1 MLLKR
6 AREEI
11 LLTKKEMLNYMQFLV
26 SKRSSLLQFIQQNV
40 QEEDKF
46 VKGKKILSAAEIQR
60 LHLKIKES
68 LQLFNLYSD
77 GDFINLINGSDF
89 PQENINT
96 EFELE
101 SSDEDD
107 NCENDSSDDQTDV
120 SDQFFLIR
128 NLNLKLLMNS
138 LLQTKVNNKMM

>member
-120 SDQFFLIR
+120 SDQFSF
-128 NLNLKLLMNS
+128 NS
-138 LLQTKVNNKMM
+138 ESESEVADEQSSTNESE

>member
-6 AREEI
+6 AREDI
-11 LLTKKEMLNYMQFLV
+11 LLTKKEMLNYLQFLV
-26 SKRSSLLQFIQQNV
+26 SKHSSLLQFIQQNV
-40 QEEDKF
+40 HEEDKF
-46 VKGKKILSAAEIQR
+46 AKGKKVLSAAEIQR

-120 SDQFFLIR
+120 SDQFSF
-128 NLNLKLLMNS
+128 NS
-138 LLQTKVNNKMM
+138 ESESEVADEQSSTNESE

>member
-1 MLLKR
+1 
-6 AREEI
+6 
-11 LLTKKEMLNYMQFLV
+11 MLNYLQFLV
-26 SKRSSLLQFIQQNV
+26 SKHSSLLQFIQQNV
-40 QEEDKF
+40 HEEDKF
-46 VKGKKILSAAEIQR
+46 AKGKKVLSAAEIQR

-120 SDQFFLIR
+120 SDQFSF
-128 NLNLKLLMNS
+128 NS
-138 LLQTKVNNKMM
+138 ESESEVADEQSSTNESE

>member
-46 VKGKKILSAAEIQR
+46 AKGKKILSAAEIQR

-77 GDFINLINGSDF
+77 GDFINLINGSDI

-107 NCENDSSDDQTDV
+107 NCENDSSDDQTVV
-120 SDQFFLIR
+120 SDQLSF
-128 NLNLKLLMNS
+128 NS
-138 LLQTKVNNKMM
+138 ESESEVADEQSSTNESE

>member
-11 LLTKKEMLNYMQFLV
+11 LLTKKEMLNYLHFPFPL
-26 SKRSSLLQFIQQNV
+26 F
-40 QEEDKF
+40 
-46 VKGKKILSAAEIQR
+46 

-77 GDFINLINGSDF
+77 GDFINLINGSDI

-120 SDQFFLIR
+120 SDQFSF
-128 NLNLKLLMNS
+128 NS
-138 LLQTKVNNKMM
+138 ESDSEVADEQSSTNESE

>member
-46 VKGKKILSAAEIQR
+46 AKGKKILSAAEIQR

-77 GDFINLINGSDF
+77 GDFINLINGSDI

-120 SDQFFLIR
+120 SDQFSF
-128 NLNLKLLMNS
+128 NS
-138 LLQTKVNNKMM
+138 ESESEVADEQSSTNESE

>member
-46 VKGKKILSAAEIQR
+46 AKGKKILSAAEIQR

-107 NCENDSSDDQTDV
+107 NCENDSSDDQTVV
-120 SDQFFLIR
+120 SDQLSF
-128 NLNLKLLMNS
+128 NS
-138 LLQTKVNNKMM
+138 ESESEAADEQSSTNESE

>member
-1 MLLKR
+1 
-6 AREEI
+6 
-11 LLTKKEMLNYMQFLV
+11 MLNYMQFLV

-46 VKGKKILSAAEIQR
+46 AKGKKILSAAEIQR

-77 GDFINLINGSDF
+77 GDFINLINGSDI

-107 NCENDSSDDQTDV
+107 NCEND
-120 SDQFFLIR
+120 
-128 NLNLKLLMNS
+128 
-138 LLQTKVNNKMM
+138 

>member
-11 LLTKKEMLNYMQFLV
+11 LLTKKEMPNYLHFLV

-40 QEEDKF
+40 HEEDKF
-46 VKGKKILSAAEIQR
+46 AKGKKVLSAAEIQR

-120 SDQFFLIR
+120 SDQFSF
-128 NLNLKLLMNS
+128 NS
-138 LLQTKVNNKMM
+138 ESESEVADEQSSTNESE

>member
-11 LLTKKEMLNYMQFLV
+11 LLTKKEMPNYLHFLV

-40 QEEDKF
+40 HEEDKF
-46 VKGKKILSAAEIQR
+46 AKGKKVLSAAEIQR

-107 NCENDSSDDQTDV
+107 NCENDSSDDQTVV
-120 SDQFFLIR
+120 SDQLSF
-128 NLNLKLLMNS
+128 NS
-138 LLQTKVNNKMM
+138 ESESEVADEQSSTNESE

>member
-46 VKGKKILSAAEIQR
+46 AKGKKILSAAEIQR

-77 GDFINLINGSDF
+77 GDFINLINGSDI

-107 NCENDSSDDQTDV
+107 NCENDSSDDQTVV
-120 SDQFFLIR
+120 SDQLSF
-128 NLNLKLLMNS
+128 NS
-138 LLQTKVNNKMM
+138 ESESEAADEQSSTNESE

>member
-40 QEEDKF
+40 HEEDKF
-46 VKGKKILSAAEIQR
+46 AKGKKVLSAAEIQR

-107 NCENDSSDDQTDV
+107 NCENDSSDDQTVV
-120 SDQFFLIR
+120 SDQLSF
-128 NLNLKLLMNS
+128 NS
-138 LLQTKVNNKMM
+138 ESESEAADEQSSTNESE

>member
-6 AREEI
+6 AREDI
-11 LLTKKEMLNYMQFLV
+11 LLTKKEMLNYLQFLV
-26 SKRSSLLQFIQQNV
+26 SKHSSLLQFIQQNV
-40 QEEDKF
+40 HEEDKF
-46 VKGKKILSAAEIQR
+46 AKGKKVLSAAEIQR

-107 NCENDSSDDQTDV
+107 NCENDSSDDQTVV
-120 SDQFFLIR
+120 SDQFSF
-128 NLNLKLLMNS
+128 NS
-138 LLQTKVNNKMM
+138 ESESEVADEQSSTNESE

>member
-11 LLTKKEMLNYMQFLV
+11 LLTKKEMLNYLQFLV
-26 SKRSSLLQFIQQNV
+26 SKHSSLLQFIQQNV
-40 QEEDKF
+40 HEEDKF
-46 VKGKKILSAAEIQR
+46 AKGKKVLSAAEIQR

-107 NCENDSSDDQTDV
+107 NCENDSSDDQTVV
-120 SDQFFLIR
+120 SDQFSF
-128 NLNLKLLMNS
+128 NS
-138 LLQTKVNNKMM
+138 ESESEVADEQSSTNESE

>member
-46 VKGKKILSAAEIQR
+46 AKGKKILSAAEIQR

-120 SDQFFLIR
+120 SDQFSF
-128 NLNLKLLMNS
+128 NS
-138 LLQTKVNNKMM
+138 ESESEVADEQSSTNESE

>member
-1 MLLKR
+1 
-6 AREEI
+6 
-11 LLTKKEMLNYMQFLV
+11 MLNYMQFLV

-120 SDQFFLIR
+120 SDQFSF
-128 NLNLKLLMNS
+128 NS
-138 LLQTKVNNKMM
+138 ESESEVADEQSSTNESE

>member
-11 LLTKKEMLNYMQFLV
+11 LLTKKEMPNYLHFLV

-40 QEEDKF
+40 HEEDKF
-46 VKGKKILSAAEIQR
+46 AKGKKVLSAAEIQR

-77 GDFINLINGSDF
+77 GDFINLINGSDI

-120 SDQFFLIR
+120 SDQFSF
-128 NLNLKLLMNS
+128 NS
-138 LLQTKVNNKMM
+138 ESESEVADEQSSTNESE

>member
-46 VKGKKILSAAEIQR
+46 AKGKKILSAAEIQR

-107 NCENDSSDDQTDV
+107 NCENDSSDDQTVV
-120 SDQFFLIR
+120 SDQFSF
-128 NLNLKLLMNS
+128 NS
-138 LLQTKVNNKMM
+138 ESESEVADEQSSTNESE

>member
-1 MLLKR
+1 LKR

-11 LLTKKEMLNYMQFLV
+11 LLTKKEMLNYLQFLV
-26 SKRSSLLQFIQQNV
+26 SKHSSLLQFIQQNV
-40 QEEDKF
+40 HEEDKF
-46 VKGKKILSAAEIQR
+46 AKGKKVLSAAEIQR

-107 NCENDSSDDQTDV
+107 NCENDSSDDQTVV
-120 SDQFFLIR
+120 SDQFSF
-128 NLNLKLLMNS
+128 NS
-138 LLQTKVNNKMM
+138 ESESEVADEQSSTNESE

>member
-26 SKRSSLLQFIQQNV
+26 SKRSSLLQFIQKNV

-46 VKGKKILSAAEIQR
+46 AKGKKILSAAEIQR

-77 GDFINLINGSDF
+77 GDFINLINGSDI

-120 SDQFFLIR
+120 SDQFSF
-128 NLNLKLLMNS
+128 NS
-138 LLQTKVNNKMM
+138 ESESEVADEQSSTNESE

>member
-46 VKGKKILSAAEIQR
+46 AKGKKVLSAAEIQR

-120 SDQFFLIR
+120 SDQFSF
-128 NLNLKLLMNS
+128 NS
-138 LLQTKVNNKMM
+138 ESESEVADEQSSTNESE

>member
-46 VKGKKILSAAEIQR
+46 AKGKKVLSAAEIQR

-107 NCENDSSDDQTDV
+107 NCENDSSDDQTVV
-120 SDQFFLIR
+120 SDQFSF
-128 NLNLKLLMNS
+128 NS
-138 LLQTKVNNKMM
+138 ESESEVADEQSSTNESE

>member
-46 VKGKKILSAAEIQR
+46 AKGKKVLSAAEIQR

-107 NCENDSSDDQTDV
+107 NCENDSSDDQTVV
-120 SDQFFLIR
+120 SDQFSF
-128 NLNLKLLMNS
+128 NS
-138 LLQTKVNNKMM
+138 ESDSEVADEQSSTNESE

>member
-1 MLLKR
+1 MS
-6 AREEI
+6 
-11 LLTKKEMLNYMQFLV
+11 TKKKNLP
-26 SKRSSLLQFIQQNV
+26 
-40 QEEDKF
+40 
-46 VKGKKILSAAEIQR
+46 KKKVLSAAEIQR
-60 LHLKIKES
+60 LYLKIKES

-107 NCENDSSDDQTDV
+107 NCENDSSDDQTVV
-120 SDQFFLIR
+120 SDQLSF
-128 NLNLKLLMNS
+128 NS
-138 LLQTKVNNKMM
+138 ESESEVADEQSSTNESE

>member
-1 MLLKR
+1 
-6 AREEI
+6 
-11 LLTKKEMLNYMQFLV
+11 MLNYLQFLV
-26 SKRSSLLQFIQQNV
+26 SKHSSLLQFIQQNV
-40 QEEDKF
+40 HEEDKF
-46 VKGKKILSAAEIQR
+46 AKGKKVLSAAEIQR

-107 NCENDSSDDQTDV
+107 NCENDSSDDQTVV
-120 SDQFFLIR
+120 SDQFSF
-128 NLNLKLLMNS
+128 NS
-138 LLQTKVNNKMM
+138 ESESEVADEQSSTNESE

>member
-1 MLLKR
+1 
-6 AREEI
+6 
-11 LLTKKEMLNYMQFLV
+11 MLNYMQFLV

-77 GDFINLINGSDF
+77 GDFINLINGSDI

-120 SDQFFLIR
+120 SDQFSF
-128 NLNLKLLMNS
+128 NS
-138 LLQTKVNNKMM
+138 ESESEVADEQSSTNESE